1 MQQKVEPID
10 RVIAIHP
17 HLLQKFMRHKKD
29 FANLLALYTFY
40 LYHANRQKTNSI
52 LATDEFTKNGMHW
65 ALDRV
70 KRVKKIL
77 KELGVIVVQQ
87 KGYYSYIKLAYI
99 YTKNKIDMLLGKD
112 NTKEDKKE
120 PPKPKLVEEK
130 KVEEAKPKAEDKPK
144 EEKKA
149 TKVEAPKKSI
159 FVKVLEENHV
169 KKEKIEEI
177 RTYIN
182 KNIDAKKFKKFN
194 PLALGK
200 WIGYCNRN
208 KIAYNNNSIKGWI
221 EKIQLKPSIEQL
233 EVINQAIENGWKNF
247 YMPSKEESK
256 YQKYIGRDLKIDYKI
271 LDTLLDI
278 EYEKDNKLL
287 CIFKNHIITTTLSI
301 DKLFEKYEYVKP
313 DKKIDNERVK
323 NFKDKL
329 LDLVNSKRC

>member
-10 RVIAIHP
+10 KVIAIHP

-52 LATDEFTKNGMHW
+52 LATDEFTKNGLNW

-70 KRVKKIL
+70 KRVKKLL

-112 NTKEDKKE
+112 NTKDEKKE
-120 PPKPKLVEEK
+120 STKPKVEEQKEEK
-130 KVEEAKPKAEDKPK
+130 KVEKVKPKREEKPK

-159 FVKVLEENHV
+159 FAKVLEENHL
-169 KKEKIEEI
+169 KYEKIKEI
-177 RTYIN
+177 IDYIN
-182 KNIDAKKFKKFN
+182 GNKDKFN
-194 PLALGK
+194 FKRFNQLALAK
-200 WIGYCNRN
+200 WIGYCHRN

-233 EVINQAIENGWKNF
+233 DAVNQAIENGWKNF
-247 YMPSKEESK
+247 YMPSLNDSK
-256 YQKYIGRDLKIDYKI
+256 YQKYFGRHLKVDNIILNNLIDV
-271 LDTLLDI
+271 
-278 EYEKDNKLL
+278 EYLKDGRFNYVFMGKHITIDMTIDEL
-287 CIFKNHIITTTLSI
+287 FKRH
-301 DKLFEKYEYVKP
+301 EYIKP
-313 DKKIDNERVK
+313 DSKAKQ
-323 NFKDKL
+323 NFKDRF